1 MRLRCLLP
9 LALLA
14 LLPASSASAGGP
26 PPTDQGA
33 GPEGVVGPRGAFRF
47 GALATGDGTAVTKTV
62 TGDGRVM
69 RATVLQGRWTVP
81 VVANDFTTG
90 GLSADGSTLVLARA
104 ASSYPVRRTTFAA
117 LGTGR
122 LAIRRTVDLKGK
134 WNFDALSPDASTLY
148 LIQTTDARHLRYA
161 VRAYDLR
168 AGRLLPDPIVD
179 PSEPD
184 EPMRGSPMTR
194 TTSAGGR
201 WVYTLYAGGE
211 HPFVHALDTV
221 RRTSLCLD
229 LPHRAARHAWSS
241 RLAIRGA
248 RIQVLYRDRVIAS
261 ASRRPQEAST
271 GSGPPWA
278 VALLLASGLIAAAG
292 VRRVVVAKRPG

>member
-14 LLPASSASAGGP
+14 LLPVSNAVAGGI
-26 PPTDQGA
+26 PPTEAGA
-33 GPEGVVGPRGAFRF
+33 GPEGVVGPDGAVRF
-47 GALATGDGTAVTKTV
+47 GALATGNGTVVSKT
-62 TGDGRVM
+62 TIRDGRVV
-69 RATVLQGRWTVP
+69 RAAVLQGRWTVP

-90 GLSADGSTLVLARA
+90 GLSVDGSTLVLARA
-104 ASSYPVRRTTFAA
+104 FTSYPVRSTTFAV

-122 LAIRRTVDLKGK
+122 LGTRRTIELKGK
-134 WNFDALSPDASTLY
+134 WSFDALSPDASTLY
-148 LIQTTDARHLRYA
+148 LIHTTKPKTSGYA
-161 VRAYDLR
+161 VCAYDLR
-168 AGRLLPDPIVD
+168 AGRLLPEPIVD

-184 EPMRGSPMTR
+184 EPMRGYPMTR
-194 TTSAGGR
+194 TTSPSGR

-211 HPFVHALDTV
+211 HPFIHALDTV

-241 RLAIRGA
+241 RLALRGA

-261 ASRRPQEAST
+261 TARRPQEAST
-271 GSGPPWA
+271 GGGPPWV
-278 VALLLASGLIAAAG
+278 VALLVGSGLIAAAG
-292 VRRVVVAKRPG
+292 VRRVVVANRPG